1 MIDPLAEIV
10 TLLRP
15 SLLFS
20 KTLVGAGS
28 WRITPPDTR
37 QPFYGVIL
45 EGGCRLS
52 IAGHEPIHG
61 EAGNFVLIP
70 VAHRLEVSSL
80 EPPAQSDD
88 SPLVALGNG
97 EFRVG
102 EQSGAIGLRM
112 LIGHCSFAS
121 PDADLLVPLL
131 PQLVHIRGAGRLAQL
146 VKLVGD
152 ESRAQR
158 PAREVVLSRL
168 LEVLLIE
175 ALRSTGE
182 AATAQGL
189 ARGLADLRITHAI
202 RAMHERPSHAWTMAD
217 LAKEAALSRS
227 AFFERF
233 KRKVGVAPM
242 AYLLAWR
249 MALAKQMLGQNE
261 SRMAEI
267 AERVGYRSVSAFS
280 VAFTRCVGQS
290 PAHYA
295 RASRGSVARNRPN
308 SATVGILG
316 KVLSPSLIAEASMS
330 TST

>member
-10 TLLRP
+10 TLLQP

-20 KTLVGAGS
+20 KTVLGAGS

-45 EGGCRLS
+45 EGGCRFTVT
-52 IAGHEPIHG
+52 GHEPING
-61 EAGNFVLIP
+61 EAGDFVLIP
-70 VAHRLEVSSL
+70 FAHRLEVSSR
-80 EPPAQSDD
+80 EPSIQSDD

-97 EFRVG
+97 EFRAG
-102 EQSGAIGLRM
+102 EQDGPIGLRM

-131 PQLVHIRGAGRLAQL
+131 PQLVHIRCAQRLAQL
-146 VKLVGD
+146 VGLVGD

-168 LEVLLIE
+168 LEVLFIE
-175 ALRSTGE
+175 ALRSTAE
-182 AATAQGL
+182 ATSSQGL
-189 ARGLADLRITHAI
+189 ARGLADSRVAHAI
-202 RAMHERPSHAWTMAD
+202 RAMHERPSNAWTMAD
-217 LAKEAALSRS
+217 LAKEATLSRS

-249 MALAKQMLGQNE
+249 MALAKRMLRQNE
-261 SRMAEI
+261 RRI
-267 AERVGYRSVSAFS
+267 AEVAEHVGYRSVSAFS
-280 VAFTRCVGQS
+280 VAFTRYVGVP

-295 RASRGSVARNRPN
+295 RGRG
-308 SATVGILG
+308 
-316 KVLSPSLIAEASMS
+316 
-330 TST
+330 

>member
-1 MIDPLAEIV
+1 MTDPLAEIV
-10 TLLRP
+10 SLLQP

-20 KTLVGAGS
+20 KTVVGAGS
-28 WRITPPDTR
+28 WRVAPPDSG

-45 EGGCRLS
+45 EGACRLS
-52 IAGHEPIHG
+52 VAGRGPIHG

-70 VAHRLEVSSL
+70 VADRLQVSSA
-80 EPPAQSDD
+80 ESPGRSDD
-88 SPLVALGNG
+88 SPVVALGDG

-102 EQSGAIGLRM
+102 ATSGPTDLRM
-112 LIGHCSFAS
+112 LVGHCSFAS

-131 PQLVHIRGAGRLAQL
+131 PQVVHIRCAGRLAQL
-146 VKLVGD
+146 VGLVGD

-168 LEVLLIE
+168 LEVLFIE
-175 ALRSTGE
+175 ALRATGE
-182 AATAQGL
+182 AATSQGL
-189 ARGLADLRITHAI
+189 ARGLGDVRVALAI
-202 RAMHERPSHAWTMAD
+202 RAMHERPAHVWTMAD

-233 KRKVGVAPM
+233 KRKVGMAPM

-249 MALAKQMLGQNE
+249 MALAKQMLRQKE

-290 PAHYA
+290 PARYA
-295 RASRGSVARNRPN
+295 RARR
-308 SATVGILG
+308 
-316 KVLSPSLIAEASMS
+316 
-330 TST
+330 

>member
-10 TLLRP
+10 TLLQP

-28 WRITPPDTR
+28 WRIAPPDSG

-45 EGGCRLS
+45 EGACRLS
-52 IAGHEPIHG
+52 VAGRDPING

-70 VAHRLEVSSL
+70 VADRLRVSSL
-80 EPPAQSDD
+80 EAPAQNDD
-88 SPLVALGNG
+88 SPVVALGDG

-102 EQSGAIGLRM
+102 ASSGPTDLRM

-131 PQLVHIRGAGRLAQL
+131 PQVVHIRCAGRLAQL
-146 VKLVGD
+146 VALVGD

-168 LEVLLIE
+168 LEVLFIE
-175 ALRSTGE
+175 ALRATGE
-182 AATAQGL
+182 AATSQGL
-189 ARGLADLRITHAI
+189 ARGLGDLRVALAI
-202 RAMHERPSHAWTMAD
+202 RAMHERPAHVWTMAD
-217 LAKEAALSRS
+217 LARESALSRS

-233 KRKVGVAPM
+233 KRKVGMAPM

-249 MALAKQMLGQNE
+249 MALAKQMLRQKE

-290 PAHYA
+290 PARYA
-295 RASRGSVARNRPN
+295 RAGR
-308 SATVGILG
+308 
-316 KVLSPSLIAEASMS
+316 
-330 TST
+330 